1 MEAHHNLWLLTFFF
15 WWVLQ
20 IVFCFFAL
28 HEYLCMCS
36 SNNTKCICIV
46 PKCTCTANCVCIQL
60 NNHLPHHIFILGG
73 QAKWNTQTSQAYK
86 SEDVLWNIGDLI
98 CHTFLCF
105 FFFPYITANHMKL
118 QWRRRED
125 RKLSIVT
132 LYVYM
137 LEIPLNSSNYLY
149 RCNVWG
155 IGSTKSM
162 KVSVEKKK
170 CKKKVTWSV
179 VYN

>member
-1 MEAHHNLWLLTFFF
+1 
-15 WWVLQ
+15 
-20 IVFCFFAL
+20 
-28 HEYLCMCS
+28 MCS
-36 SNNTKCICIV
+36 SNNMKCICIV
-46 PKCTCTANCVCIQL
+46 LKCMCTANCVCVQL
-60 NNHLPHHIFILGG
+60 NNHLLHHVFILGG
-73 QAKWNTQTSQAYK
+73 QAKWDTQTSQACK

-98 CHTFLCF
+98 RHTFLCF
-105 FFFPYITANHMKL
+105 FFFFSYITANHMKL

-155 IGSTKSM
+155 IGRAKSM

-170 CKKKVTWSV
+170 CKKKVTWGV